1 MSAMPPS
8 KKAEARAANTSNII
22 AAAERVFAEKGFSGA
37 TTQEIA
43 QLANLPKSNLHYYFA
58 TKKDLYLRVLEDVL
72 EVWIKDA
79 EYFDTHDDPELALS
93 TYITRK
99 MEHSFTRPYAS
110 KVWAMETIG
119 GGRMFDSKLRAILV
133 KWNKKKVDQ
142 LKTWIDQGRMNPV
155 DPQYFMFSIW
165 ATTQHYADF
174 EYQIRVLNKGRAL
187 TAKQRQAAI
196 DSVIETL
203 LRGVMPH

>member
-1 MSAMPPS
+1 
-8 KKAEARAANTSNII
+8 
-22 AAAERVFAEKGFSGA
+22 
-37 TTQEIA
+37 
-43 QLANLPKSNLHYYFA
+43 
-58 TKKDLYLRVLEDVL
+58 
-72 EVWIKDA
+72 
-79 EYFDTHDDPELALS
+79 
-93 TYITRK
+93 
-99 MEHSFTRPYAS
+99 
-110 KVWAMETIG
+110 METIG